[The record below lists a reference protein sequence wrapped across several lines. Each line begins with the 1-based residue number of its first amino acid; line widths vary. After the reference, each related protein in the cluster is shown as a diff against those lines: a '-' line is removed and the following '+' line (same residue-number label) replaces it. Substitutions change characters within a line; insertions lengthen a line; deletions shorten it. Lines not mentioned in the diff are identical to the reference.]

1 MLFVAQPFCLYII
14 NVSDTFKLVQF
25 ADDTKILYEN
35 IQWLKMLKIQLT
47 LKCLNVISGFA

>member
-25 ADDTKILYEN
+25 ADDTKILYEV

-47 LKCLNVISGFA
+47 FKCLNVISGFA